1 MQNISPLFFLLK
13 DQKSKISESESSINS
28 RTCLGHLVLFILDF
42 CDVRGNQPTMRPK
55 GQFLKFGLIVTHEAG
70 VHPSNLMNVGDK
82 KWFLFLDS
90 CC

>member
-1 MQNISPLFFLLK
+1 MRSPKCSFALYFKF
-13 DQKSKISESESSINS
+13 DQEH
-28 RTCLGHLVLFILDF
+28 RRFFILDF